1 MVRFTKVQEREIR
14 DLLSELER
22 SGQSVREFAREAGLS
37 VWTIYGWR
45 KRFHHTS
52 GVEDGA
58 RADLVEVQPTVPLG
72 ATIEIAFADASIRVS
87 PGFVEDDLRR
97 VIQVMR
103 SC

>member
-52 GVEDGA
+52 GVEHGP
-58 RADLVEVQPTVPLG
+58 RVDLVEVQPTAPFG
-72 ATIEIAFADASIRVS
+72 TTIEIAFGDATIRVP
-87 PGFVEDDLRR
+87 PGFVDDELKR
-97 VIQVMR
+97 VIRAMR